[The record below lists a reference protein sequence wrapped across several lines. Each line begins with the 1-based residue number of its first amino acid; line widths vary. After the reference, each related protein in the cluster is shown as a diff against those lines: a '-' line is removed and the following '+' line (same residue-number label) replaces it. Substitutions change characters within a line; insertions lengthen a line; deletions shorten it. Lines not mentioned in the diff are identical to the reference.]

1 MGWREVLRGKWSGAV
16 YMGLCD
22 AEGRGRMAQ
31 ADVAVA
37 ALFALPPA
45 DRIALA
51 RELLAG
57 TGKHIAG
64 EPSCP
69 TYTQGCA
76 YSARPMGAERRVG
89 AAMLER
95 DDA

>member
-51 RELLAG
+51 RELLER

-64 EPSCP
+64 AFE
-69 TYTQGCA
+69 TENA
-76 YSARPMGAERRVG
+76 ASAREEA
-89 AAMLER
+89 
-95 DDA
+95 